1 MRPPPLEGPRGDF
14 DTCCILTISKVQDM
28 NAINMARRH
37 HPVVLAVAL
46 LFAGAGTQAAN
57 MSHAD
62 YSAAKDRISADY
74 KAQRASC
81 DQLSGN
87 AKDICVEQSK
97 GKESIAR
104 AELEADY
111 TGKASDRN
119 KVATVKADAVYA
131 VAKEECDDKAG
142 NAKDTCVAEAKAAHT
157 KALADAKL
165 SKKVG
170 EARQDAIEDKRD
182 ADYKVAVQKCDT
194 LAGDAKSA
202 CVSDAK
208 TRYQKN

>member
-1 MRPPPLEGPRGDF
+1 MN
-14 DTCCILTISKVQDM
+14 TI
-28 NAINMARRH
+28 NIARRP

-46 LFAGAGTQAAN
+46 LFAAAGAQAATN
-57 MSHAD
+57 MSRAD
-62 YSAAKDRISADY
+62 YGAAKDRISADY
-74 KAQRASC
+74 KAERASC
-81 DQLSGN
+81 DSLSGN

-97 GKESIAR
+97 GKESVAR

-119 KVATVKADAVYA
+119 KVAMAKADAIHA

-142 NAKDTCVAEAKAAHT
+142 NAKDTCVTEAKAAHT

-170 EARQDAIEDKRD
+170 EARKDAIEDKHD

-202 CVSDAK
+202 CVTDAK
-208 TRYQKN
+208 SRYQKN